1 MTFTNRPNTKS
12 RNTQYITGIK
22 KRFTALSTI
31 PLNGVPYTPAE
42 LVTIFQAE
50 MDTADAVVAP
60 RAAWRAKVAAARDAK
75 QKAEAV
81 RPDFET
87 FVRMTFGSDPE
98 ALADFGLQPKAR
110 RAPKPATKVAAAV
123 QAKATRAAGGS
134 KAVKKAKKAAVQPAP
149 TTPAKA

>member
-1 MTFTNRPNTKS
+1 MAFSNRNTTKS
-12 RNTQYITGIK
+12 RNTKYIQGIK

-31 PLNGVPYTPAE
+31 ALLGQNFTPAE
-42 LVTIFQAE
+42 LATIFQDE
-50 MDTADAVVAP
+50 MDTADAVVPA
-60 RAAWRAKVAAARDAK
+60 RATWRGKVAAAKQAK

-81 RPDFET
+81 RPEFEA
-87 FVRMTFGSDPE
+87 FIRMNFANDPE

-110 RAPKPATKVAAAV
+110 RAPKPATKVAAAA

-134 KAVKKAKKAAVQPAP
+134 KAVKKAKKAAGQPAP